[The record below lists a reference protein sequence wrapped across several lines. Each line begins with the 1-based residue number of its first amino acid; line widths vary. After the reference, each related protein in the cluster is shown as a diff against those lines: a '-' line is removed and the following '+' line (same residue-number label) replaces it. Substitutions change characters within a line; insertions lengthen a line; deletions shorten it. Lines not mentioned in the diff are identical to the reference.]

1 MKTIL
6 TGVALGTLIATAS
19 TMALADGDYR
29 QKALSMMKQ
38 DFQTRGI
45 ATVDRLNEDDVQK
58 ACNEYANNPPKDV
71 VERLQQAQ
79 LATIRYPADNVLM
92 GDWKQGE
99 KLAQSGRG
107 MTWSDKPDSPSG
119 GNCYNCHQLSPK
131 ELSYGTIGPSLY
143 QYGKTRGNTSEIQ
156 RYVYGRIFNAKA
168 FALCSNMPRFG
179 HAGALTEEQIKHI
192 VALLLDPQSP
202 VNQ

>member
-1 MKTIL
+1 MKTRL
-6 TGVALGTLIATAS
+6 TGLALGTLIAAAS
-19 TMALADGDYR
+19 SMTLADGDYR

-45 ATVDRLNEDDVQK
+45 AAVDRLDEDEVQK
-58 ACNEYANNPPKDV
+58 ACNEHANNPPKDV

-79 LATIRYPADNVLM
+79 LATIKYPADNVLM

-107 MTWSDKPDSPSG
+107 MTWSDKPESPSG

-143 QYGKTRGNTSEIQ
+143 QYGKTRGNTPEMQ
-156 RYVYGRIFNAKA
+156 RYVYGRVFNAKA